1 MHLLAPL
8 WWHLPELLGLAA
20 VVWVQFQF
28 SRWLLGHR
36 RGGRSPAARRVLR
49 TLTVL
54 LAAWVMFGVAG
65 SLPMFYRVL
74 PSSPILYWTRG
85 AGLAWCLASLGA
97 FVILALWRRV
107 PRFNAE
113 RRGFIRAAGT
123 AVVAAPFAAMGFG
136 ILVQRKDF
144 HVREVQVPIANLPKD
159 LDGLRIAHLSDIHLS
174 PFLSEPELAR
184 AIALANERQPHLA
197 VVTGD
202 LITSAGD
209 PLDACLRQLSRLRAE
224 AGTVGCLGN
233 HEIYARVEDEAAWK
247 GARAG
252 IRFLRQEALRFRF
265 GNATLNVAG
274 VDYQRMGGRYLRGA
288 EQWIA
293 SGATNILLSHNPDVF
308 DVAARQGWDLTL
320 AGHTHGGQV
329 SVEILHQSLNAA
341 RFFTPYIYRLYR
353 QGPSS
358 IWVTRG
364 IGTVGVPARLGAPPE
379 VALIRQC
386 AI

>member
-1 MHLLAPL
+1 MHLLGRL
-8 WWHLPELLGLAA
+8 WRHLPESLGLAA
-20 VVWVQFQF
+20 LIWAQFQF
-28 SRWLLGHR
+28 SRWLLEHGQAR
-36 RGGRSPAARRVLR
+36 RSPAARRLLR
-49 TLTVL
+49 ALAVL
-54 LAAWVMFGVAG
+54 LAAWVVFGAAG
-65 SLPMFYRVL
+65 SLPRFYRVL
-74 PSSPILYWTRG
+74 PWSPLLYWTRG
-85 AGLAWCLASLGA
+85 AALAWGVASLGA

-107 PRFNAE
+107 PRFNTG
-113 RRGFIRAAGT
+113 RRGFIRAAG
-123 AVVAAPFAAMGFG
+123 AAAVAAPFAVMGFG
-136 ILVQRKDF
+136 ILIQRKDF
-144 HVREVQVPIANLPKD
+144 RLREVRVLIANLPKD
-159 LDGLRIAHLSDIHLS
+159 LDGLRIAHLSDVHLS

-202 LITSAGD
+202 LITSPGD

-233 HEIYARVEDEAAWK
+233 HEIYARVENEAARK

-252 IRFLRQEALRFRF
+252 IRFLRQEARRFRF
-265 GNATLNVAG
+265 GNATLNAAG
-274 VDYQRMGGRYLRGA
+274 VDYQRMGGPYLGGA

-293 SGATNILLSHNPDVF
+293 SGAVNILLSHNPDVF

-329 SVEILHQSLNAA
+329 NVEILHQSLNAA
-341 RFFTPYIYRLYR
+341 RFFTPYIYGLYR

-379 VALIRQC
+379 VALIRLC